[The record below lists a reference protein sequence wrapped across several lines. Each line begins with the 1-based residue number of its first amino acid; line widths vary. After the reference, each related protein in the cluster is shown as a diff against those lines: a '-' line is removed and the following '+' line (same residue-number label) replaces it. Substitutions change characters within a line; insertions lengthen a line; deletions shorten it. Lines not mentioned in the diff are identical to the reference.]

1 MLEFWVF
8 ELYMTDIFFGEYM
21 VRAKRI
27 AYEAKFWPYNAELL
41 EKILWEFICGR
52 MECMKIAPPFFS
64 ALLAKKTEE
73 FICSKPYSPKNKIK

>member
-41 EKILWEFICGR
+41 EKIL
-52 MECMKIAPPFFS
+52 
-64 ALLAKKTEE
+64 
-73 FICSKPYSPKNKIK
+73 